1 MSNNSEYTIRQEQ
14 PADFSAVENLTRE
27 AFWNVYRPGCLE
39 HYVLHCYRNHPDFI
53 PELSLVLEG
62 NVDAGVTG
70 VEAGKMN
77 FSEGAAEMASVGSD
91 GAAGGATSGMVLRRE
106 ILAHVMFA
114 WSEILVD
121 PAEGGEVAAGEEP
134 RTAENQGG
142 CSSQCSS
149 QISSQEPRR
158 LRMMTFGP
166 ISVRPDMQRK
176 GLGKLLLDSAL
187 EKARDMGAGCVAMCG
202 NIQFYGKCGFEVAT
216 SRGIRYAEDPDG
228 DAPYF
233 LIRELTPGF
242 LDCVRGSYRDPAAY
256 FVDEAKAEEFDKQFP
271 PKEKKVLPG
280 QLC

>member
-1 MSNNSEYTIRQEQ
+1 MSKNSEYTIRQEQ
-14 PADFSAVENLTRE
+14 PADFSVVENLTRE
-27 AFWNVYRPGCLE
+27 AFWNVYRPGCSE

-62 NVDAGVTG
+62 P
-70 VEAGKMN
+70 
-77 FSEGAAEMASVGSD
+77 ASG
-91 GAAGGATSGMVLRRE
+91 GAAGEEPRRE

-121 PAEGGEVAAGEEP
+121 PDESQACSAQDP
-134 RTAENQGG
+134 RH
-142 CSSQCSS
+142 
-149 QISSQEPRR
+149 

-176 GLGKLLLDSAL
+176 GLGKMLLDYAL
-187 EKARDMGAGCVAMCG
+187 ERARDMGAGCIAMCG
-202 NIQFYGKCGFEVAT
+202 NIQFYGKCGFAVAT
-216 SRGIRYAEDPDG
+216 SKGIRYADDPDG

-242 LDCVRGSYRDPAAY
+242 LDGIRGSYRDPSPY
-256 FVDEAKAEEFDKQFP
+256 FVDDKDVEEFDKQFP

-280 QLC
+280 QLF

>member
-1 MSNNSEYTIRQEQ
+1 MSKNSEYTIRQER

-39 HYVLHCYRNHPDFI
+39 HYVLHCYRSNPGFI
-53 PELSLVLEG
+53 PELSLVLE
-62 NVDAGVTG
+62 
-70 VEAGKMN
+70 K
-77 FSEGAAEMASVGSD
+77 D
-91 GAAGGATSGMVLRRE
+91 GE

-121 PAEGGEVAAGEEP
+121 PQASQESSAQVAEEGCGSFQGDSADSAQVAGD
-134 RTAENQGG
+134 
-142 CSSQCSS
+142 
-149 QISSQEPRR
+149 EPRR

-176 GLGKLLLDSAL
+176 GLGKLLLDYAL
-187 EKARDMGAGCVAMCG
+187 ERAREMGAGCIAMCG
-202 NIQFYGKCGFEVAT
+202 NIQFYGKCGFVTAT
-216 SRGIRYAEDPDG
+216 SKGIRYADDPDG

-242 LDCVRGSYRDPAAY
+242 LDGIRGIYRDPSPY
-256 FVDEAKAEEFDKQFP
+256 FVDDKDVEEFDKQFP

-280 QLC
+280 QLF

>member
-1 MSNNSEYTIRQEQ
+1 MSINSEYTIRQEQ

-39 HYVLHCYRNHPDFI
+39 HYVLHCYRSNPGFI

-62 NVDAGVTG
+62 PGDCGTAAGV
-70 VEAGKMN
+70 EP
-77 FSEGAAEMASVGSD
+77 
-91 GAAGGATSGMVLRRE
+91 RRE

-121 PAEGGEVAAGEEP
+121 TGEH
-134 RTAENQGG
+134 
-142 CSSQCSS
+142 
-149 QISSQEPRR
+149 

-176 GLGKLLLDSAL
+176 GLGKMLLDYAL
-187 EKARDMGAGCVAMCG
+187 ERARQMGAGCIAMCG
-202 NIQFYGKCGFEVAT
+202 NIQFYGKCGFVTAT
-216 SRGIRYAEDPDG
+216 SKGIRYADDPDG

-233 LIRELTPGF
+233 LIKELTPGF
-242 LDCVRGSYRDPAAY
+242 LDGIRGSYRDPEAY
-256 FVDEAKAEEFDKQFP
+256 FVNEADADEFDKQFP

-280 QLC
+280 QLG

>member
-1 MSNNSEYTIRQEQ
+1 MSKNSEYTIRQEQ

-39 HYVLHCYRNHPDFI
+39 HYVLHCYRSNPGFI

-62 NVDAGVTG
+62 PANCGLADGV
-70 VEAGKMN
+70 KPC
-77 FSEGAAEMASVGSD
+77 
-91 GAAGGATSGMVLRRE
+91 RE

-121 PAEGGEVAAGEEP
+121 TGEH
-134 RTAENQGG
+134 
-142 CSSQCSS
+142 
-149 QISSQEPRR
+149 

-176 GLGKLLLDSAL
+176 GLGKMLLDYAL
-187 EKARDMGAGCVAMCG
+187 ERARQMGAGCIAMCG
-202 NIQFYGKCGFEVAT
+202 NIQFYGKCGFVTAT
-216 SRGIRYAEDPDG
+216 SKGIRYADDPDG

-233 LIRELTPGF
+233 LIKELTPGF
-242 LDCVRGSYRDPAAY
+242 LDGVRGSYRDPQAY
-256 FVDEAKAEEFDKQFP
+256 FVNEADADEFDKQFP

-280 QLC
+280 QLG

>member
-1 MSNNSEYTIRQEQ
+1 MSINSEYTIRQEQ

-27 AFWNVYRPGCLE
+27 AFWNVYRPGCSE

-62 NVDAGVTG
+62 PGNCGLSAGENCR
-70 VEAGKMN
+70 EA
-77 FSEGAAEMASVGSD
+77 VG
-91 GAAGGATSGMVLRRE
+91 RE

-121 PAEGGEVAAGEEP
+121 PQAGSAQAGE
-134 RTAENQGG
+134 TA
-142 CSSQCSS
+142 
-149 QISSQEPRR
+149 QEPQR

-176 GLGKLLLDSAL
+176 GLGKMLLDYAL
-187 EKARDMGAGCVAMCG
+187 ERARQMGAGCIAMCG
-202 NIQFYGKCGFEVAT
+202 NIQFYGKCGFAVAT
-216 SRGIRYAEDPDG
+216 SKGIRYADDPDG

-242 LDCVRGSYRDPAAY
+242 LDGIRGSYRDPSPY
-256 FVDEAKAEEFDKQFP
+256 FVDDKDVEEFDKQFP

-280 QLC
+280 QLG